1 MSLEQP
7 QFLNSQKPTVSH
19 LMKLTALFLAGL
31 LASCA
36 SAPPTNKSNLK
47 GYQITLQDPA
57 KSKEVVM
64 YAMGLMGIDYQF
76 GGSNPES
83 GLDCS
88 GMVSY
93 IFNNALGMSLPHNA
107 QQIAQLGREIPLAK
121 MQPGDLVFFNTLN
134 RSFSHVGIY
143 IGDDRFIHAP
153 STNGKIR
160 ISSLK
165 TSYYAQRVEAARS
178 FFY

>member
-1 MSLEQP
+1 
-7 QFLNSQKPTVSH
+7 
-19 LMKLTALFLAGL
+19 
-31 LASCA
+31 
-36 SAPPTNKSNLK
+36 
-47 GYQITLQDPA
+47 
-57 KSKEVVM
+57 M
-64 YAMGLMGIDYQF
+64 YAMGLMDTDYRF

-93 IFNNALGMSLPHNA
+93 IYKNALGMRLPHNA
-107 QQIAQLGREIPLAK
+107 YQIAQMGKEIPVASL
-121 MQPGDLVFFNTLN
+121 QPGDLVFFNTLN
-134 RSFSHVGIY
+134 RPFSHVGIY

-153 STNGKIR
+153 SSNGKIS

-165 TSYYAQRVEAARS
+165 TSYYAKRLEAARS

>member
-1 MSLEQP
+1 
-7 QFLNSQKPTVSH
+7 
-19 LMKLTALFLAGL
+19 
-31 LASCA
+31 
-36 SAPPTNKSNLK
+36 
-47 GYQITLQDPA
+47 
-57 KSKEVVM
+57 M
-64 YAMGLMGIDYQF
+64 YAMGLIDTDYRF

-93 IFNNALGMSLPHNA
+93 IYHNALGMRLPHNA
-107 QQIAQLGREIPLAK
+107 HQIAQLGRDIPLSSI
-121 MQPGDLVFFNTLN
+121 QPGDLIFFNTLN
-134 RSFSHVGIY
+134 RPFSHVGIY

-160 ISSLK
+160 INSLK
-165 TSYYAQRVEAARS
+165 TSYYAQRIEAARS